1 MQKRKFLLWTV
12 ATVMLLAAACS
23 DAAEPAAPTQAVPDE
38 PAAAPADVSQA
49 SGEIRLGDYFTEG
62 QTVDFF
68 PKPWPLANLVKPGTL
83 TVGITAQTPP
93 GSYTDPE
100 TGEFAGSRIELW
112 KKLAEDL
119 GLEIE
124 FVRLDFSGI
133 LAGLAANQFDIAC
146 EGASWRE
153 ERLGSDEFLMTR
165 PISVGATVFVVRK
178 DSGIESS
185 ADITGKILG
194 GVRGQADTEAGI
206 AAVENPSEIVELT
219 GKPEAILALLNGQM
233 DAFATDLI
241 SGGFLIKESVRGDE
255 LRIIGPP
262 ASLVLEGMCLNI
274 REPDLLQ
281 AVNILLTNYR
291 VDGTYAALEREFYG
305 SDEHVELLSVF
316 GY

>member
-1 MQKRKFLLWTV
+1 MHQRKFVLWTLAAV
-12 ATVMLLAAACS
+12 LLLAAACA
-23 DAAEPAAPTQAVPDE
+23 DAAEPEAPVQAVADE
-38 PAAAPADVSQA
+38 PAAAPADESQA
-49 SGEIRLGDYFTEG
+49 SGEISLSDYFTEA
-62 QTVDFF
+62 QTVEFY
-68 PKPWPLANLVKPGTL
+68 PRPWPLNNLVNPGTL

-93 GSYTDPE
+93 GSFTDPE

-112 KKLAEDL
+112 RKLADDL
-119 GLEIE
+119 ELEIE
-124 FVRLDFSGI
+124 FVRLDWPGI
-133 LAGLAANQFDIAC
+133 LPGLAANQFDMAC
-146 EGASWRE
+146 EGAGWRE
-153 ERLGSDEFLMTR
+153 ERLGSDEFLMSR
-165 PISVGATVFVVRK
+165 PISVGATVFVVRN

-194 GVRGQADTEAGI
+194 GVKGQADFESGK
-206 AAVENPSEIVELT
+206 AAVENPSEIVELS

-241 SGGFLIKESVRGDE
+241 SGQFLIKESPRGDE
-255 LRIIGPP
+255 LIIIGPP
-262 ASLVLEGMCLNI
+262 ANLVLEGMCVNI

-281 AVNILLTNYR
+281 AVNVLLTNYK